1 MEYIVLLTRRGELNP
16 LWRAAVPTLPD
27 CVVEAPTRREAIE
40 RIRERIADIASHTE
54 VLRVEVSAT
63 PKANG
68 DSGLSQSVAQ
78 WPEFGIFRH
87 DPTWGDLFVS
97 IEEERDAHLVGG

>member
-1 MEYIVLLTRRGELNP
+1 VLLTRRGEINP

-54 VLRVEVSAT
+54 ILRVEVSAT

-68 DSGLSQSVAQ
+68 DNGLSQPESQ
-78 WPEFGIFRH
+78 WPGFGLFRH
-87 DPTWGDLFVS
+87 DPTWDELFES
-97 IEEERDAHLVGG
+97 IEEGRNAQLVGG